1 MTSLSPTLPPQT
13 APRRD
18 GPGEPDAFALAATA
32 LYEAFAAVAH
42 RPTMPRCRH
51 CVTDADVAGLAG
63 PVADL
68 PPAVVG
74 RFVAKAGTTWGDGHD
89 LRRVAPRALHLAADH
104 RLPFSRAVLLEKLAV
119 AGWST
124 WPPAEVDA
132 VCRFLSAEWAR
143 RLASPPRAGHAA
155 HRWLRQTATVVAD
168 LNPFL
173 RSWSQALAGPPGPAA
188 VHLAVVLVQSDLRP
202 DFPTTVAALFDT
214 ADAADRFGDWL
225 AAPDTLDHLRR
236 AAGALT
242 ATPDA
247 RRLDLAVD
255 RLTRYRAA
263 RTRTA

>member
-1 MTSLSPTLPPQT
+1 MMGLDCQGAAS
-13 APRRD
+13 
-18 GPGEPDAFALAATA
+18 ATA
-32 LYEAFAAVAH
+32 SRA
-42 RPTMPRCRH
+42 RPTPQP
-51 CVTDADVAGLAG
+51 ADCHARAACS
-63 PVADL
+63 PPHSAD
-68 PPAVVG
+68 
-74 RFVAKAGTTWGDGHD
+74 D
-89 LRRVAPRALHLAADH
+89 
-104 RLPFSRAVLLEKLAV
+104 
-119 AGWST
+119 
-124 WPPAEVDA
+124 
-132 VCRFLSAEWAR
+132 WAS

-168 LNPFL
+168 LDPFL

-214 ADAADRFGDWL
+214 ADAAHRFGDWL

-236 AAGALT
+236 AAGDLT

-263 RTRTA
+263 RARTA